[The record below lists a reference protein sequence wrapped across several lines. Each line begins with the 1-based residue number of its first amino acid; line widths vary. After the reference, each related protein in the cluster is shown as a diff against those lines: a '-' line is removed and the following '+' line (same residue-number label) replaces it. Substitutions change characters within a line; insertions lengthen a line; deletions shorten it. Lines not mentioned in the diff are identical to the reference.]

1 LARIF
6 VNLRQSDDN
15 SDMVA
20 AVQMAFVEFPVVIQG
35 TVGQRQEALE
45 EVLMPGLFALCSEFP
60 GMVGVLEFTP
70 TLIRASVPGDSSVV
84 TAEGTANSGRERWG
98 TD

>member
-45 EVLMPGLFALCSEFP
+45 EVLIPGLFALCSEFP
-60 GMVGVLEFTP
+60 GMVGVLEVTP
-70 TLIRASVPGDSSVV
+70 TLVKAAVPGVE
-84 TAEGTANSGRERWG
+84 ALLGRKGTANSGRERWG